1 MLRTLSGVVLAALAV
16 VLIGC
21 EGSPVSTP
29 ADSSDLALSGKTP
42 TWTVPGDFATIQ
54 QAIDDPSVA
63 DGDRIFVGP
72 GTFDGATVTK
82 AVDIRA
88 RGKAVINDGPLLF
101 AGHPV
106 GGDLEIGFLFPADH
120 SGDGA
125 AVTGFMFEDVEFP
138 VFSRGADGVTIAHNS
153 MASPVQGISNWMGS
167 GWSIHHNRIDG
178 LRSINGGGIGVL
190 IADRLAT
197 PGGVGSNQVSH
208 NRIEGTLAVHPNDGG
223 GYDGTGIVLYADF
236 RGGQAG
242 AEAIHSNRV
251 VQNRIALVSDTP
263 SVVDVNAIELTD
275 TRDDDSLAPVIFDN
289 AIGFNDIRRTTHGL
303 ALTPDNLADHNEIS
317 RNLGHDRRAGS
328 HPSAFGPGGN

>member
-1 MLRTLSGVVLAALAV
+1 MPRMLGGVVLAALSV

-29 ADSSDLALSGKTP
+29 ADSGDLALSGKTP
-42 TWTVPGDFATIQ
+42 TWTVPGDFSTIQ
-54 QAIDDPSVA
+54 AAIDDPSVA
-63 DGDRIFVGP
+63 DGDRVLVGP
-72 GTFDGATVTK
+72 GTFEGATVTK

-88 RGKAVINDGPLLF
+88 RGNAVINDGPLLF
-101 AGHPV
+101 AGHPL
-106 GGDLEIGFLFPADH
+106 GGDLEIGFFFPSDH

-125 AVTGFMFEDVEFP
+125 SVTGFMFEDVEFP
-138 VFSRGADGVTIAHNS
+138 VFSRGADGVTISHNS
-153 MASPVQGISNWMGS
+153 MVSPVQGISNWMGS
-167 GWSIHHNRIDG
+167 GWSIQHNRIDG

-190 IADRLAT
+190 IGDNSAIPD
-197 PGGVGSNQVSH
+197 GVASNLVSH
-208 NRIEGTLAVHPNDGG
+208 NRIDGTLVVHPGDSG

-236 RGGQAG
+236 RGGRSG
-242 AEAIHSNRV
+242 ADAIRNNHV

-263 SVVDVNAIELTD
+263 AVVDVNAIELTD

-303 ALTPDNLADHNEIS
+303 VLTPDNLEDHNEIS